1 MEGCLHKSPSR
12 YLLLCVALVSVS
24 FFEIFKNRLENTR
37 PVVKGLDIPKPAKS
51 FICGAT
57 AGAVAS
63 FLVNPFD
70 VAKTYQQT
78 RAGKAVPS
86 FTILKDVYRQD
97 GIGGWFKGVGP
108 RVVKSACACAMMITF
123 YEYGKDLINKIKRQ

>member
-1 MEGCLHKSPSR
+1 MK
-12 YLLLCVALVSVS
+12 
-24 FFEIFKNRLENTR
+24 T
-37 PVVKGLDIPKPAKS
+37 LDIPRPAKS

-57 AGAVAS
+57 AGALAS
-63 FLVNPFD
+63 FIVNPFD

-78 RAGKAVPS
+78 RSGKAVPS
-86 FTILKDVYRQD
+86 FTILKDIYKQD

-123 YEYGKDLINKIKRQ
+123 YEYGKDLISKVKKQY